1 MKPKHIKKLLMSE
14 IKKVASEPHKYC
26 MNPFDGSDIQIPT
39 NSADTE
45 SYIEGTNGHKGYNLL
60 HINALYDLNKHIYSD
75 VIIQKAKER
84 NEHKAF
90 QELVDCSEIA
100 KALVKIYNVNA
111 KIFQGF
117 LYRVA

>member
-1 MKPKHIKKLLMSE
+1 MIPSKNHMPIFA
-14 IKKVASEPHKYC
+14 I
-26 MNPFDGSDIQIPT
+26 DGSDIQIPT

-75 VIIQKAKER
+75 VIIQKAKGR

-100 KALVKIYNVNA
+100 KL
-111 KIFQGF
+111 
-117 LYRVA
+117 LL